1 IFVLGSTYP
10 FNQRSFLFTT
20 GILLK
25 YLDATLVLKIHRFFH
40 ISFLDHIPQ
49 NIDIKRGTIIAKII
63 SKGAPTRIKSR
74 NLYPPGP

>member
-25 YLDATLVLKIHRFFH
+25 YLDATLVNK
-40 ISFLDHIPQ
+40 LDSSKQ
-49 NIDIKRGTIIAKII
+49 NA
-63 SKGAPTRIKSR
+63 S
-74 NLYPPGP
+74 

>member
-25 YLDATLVLKIHRFFH
+25 YLDATLVILRINLIILLEGYYNNLFLK
-40 ISFLDHIPQ
+40 
-49 NIDIKRGTIIAKII
+49 G
-63 SKGAPTRIKSR
+63 
-74 NLYPPGP
+74 